1 MAQKIGAALLAHAE
15 TIWRTADTLRAAGVK
30 ESEFPS
36 YMMPFF
42 ALMLL
47 ESRLRRFKAEKVA
60 EFEKA
65 MKVKFDPANKDHRDW
80 LEAAAKAVNKGY
92 HPELLLLD
100 KGLRETC
107 AVPGGNF
114 RARLMAHLDQYD
126 PETKKLLGLGY
137 AESDPKYLD
146 IQGKATDLFARPNSL
161 LFAFAQKWAAIDLTP
176 FSNSE
181 VTTMEEHIKRKWGD
195 ISAETAGEQYTP
207 SDVIDLCNTL
217 VVEMR
222 KRGGHAP
229 DGIAKCY
236 DMTCGGGNFLFGGED
251 ALRQEFPEL
260 SVQTFGQ
267 ELNDALYALAA
278 IEARFRED
286 AIIAHGNTL
295 THDHFLSE
303 RFDVIQ
309 ANPPYGSDWKDFKA
323 TVEADAT
330 GRFAKKRLPPVSD
343 GQLLFLQHA
352 AFHLAERGVATI
364 VHNGSTLFSGD
375 AGSGESET
383 RIWLLRELD
392 LVEAIIQLPKSEFF
406 NTDISTYVWV
416 LNKQKPAARK
426 GKVLLIN
433 AEEKFTKLKRNLNK
447 KNCEMDP
454 QSRIDVLAAFQAFA
468 DGPISRVLDVEDV
481 FFNRVEILVHRHDEE
496 GLAIERECKLPH
508 AATAV
513 RIDGFEITLQNG
525 CVASEAGASA
535 KETAAAFNQRVK
547 GSGTIDVWCSDGSFW
562 CCSPDYRVQRCD
574 AGGSLTNLGFG
585 RIRIKAKVAKAK
597 GSERVVVDVELAP
610 HLEKEV
616 EVVPYF
622 ADSKMNQTWIDG
634 HMSRWIREP
643 FEVVGSR
650 VGCEINFNQVFPK
663 VVRVE
668 TSKDVLSRIA
678 SINKEVAALERE
690 FAAAIAEGVQAHG

>member
-146 IQGKATDLFARPNSL
+146 IQGKAADLFARPNSL

-286 AIIAHGNTL
+286 ATIAHGNTL

-375 AGSGESET
+375 AGGGESET
-383 RIWLLRELD
+383 RRWLMKELD
-392 LVEAIIQLPKSEFF
+392 IVESIIQLPKNEFF
-406 NTDISTYVWV
+406 NTEISTYVWV
-416 LNKQKPAARK
+416 LNKHKPAARK
-426 GKVLLIN
+426 GRVLLIN
-433 AEEKFTKLKRNLNK
+433 AERCCVKLKRNLNK
-447 KNCEMDP
+447 KNCEVDATNRA
-454 QSRIDVLAAFQAFA
+454 RIVEALRNFE
-468 DGPISRVLDVEDV
+468 DGPISKVLTVDQLLYNKVEL
-481 FFNRVEILVHRHDEE
+481 LVHRHDEDGRAVQDLLDLGRDSMAIHIDEVEFQVAE
-496 GLAIERECKLPH
+496 GELRAPTGAPELSPKELA
-508 AATAV
+508 A
-513 RIDGFEITLQNG
+513 N
-525 CVASEAGASA
+525 
-535 KETAAAFNQRVK
+535 FNERVK
-547 GSGTIDVWCSDGSFW
+547 NASRIGVSTTEGSWVWDVSTGE
-562 CCSPDYRVQRCD
+562 VVATK
-574 AGGSLTNLGFG
+574 AGKSIELGLG
-585 RIRIKAKVAKAK
+585 KLAVKAKVGKVK
-597 GSERVVVDVELAP
+597 KVDRCRVNASLEPLMQRDVE
-610 HLEKEV
+610 HV
-616 EVVPYF
+616 EYRTDEAENQKVVQDYL
-622 ADSKMNQTWIDG
+622 T
-634 HMSRWIREP
+634 RWMREP
-643 FEVVGSR
+643 GTITKVTLGS
-650 VGCEINFNQVFPK
+650 EINFNKAFP
-663 VVRVE
+663 RLSGARS
-668 TSKDVLSRIA
+668 TKDVLAEISGLNR
-678 SINKEVAALERE
+678 KMVELERQFEAALGAGE
-690 FAAAIAEGVQAHG
+690 

>member
-60 EFEKA
+60 EFEAA
-65 MKVKFDPANKDHRDW
+65 MKTKFDVANKDHRDW
-80 LEAAAKAVNKGY
+80 LDAAAKAANKGY
-92 HPELLLLD
+92 HPELLLMD

-114 RARLMAHLDQYD
+114 RSRLMAHLDQYD

-146 IQGKATDLFARPNSL
+146 IQGKAADLFARPNSL
-161 LFAFAQKWAAIDLTP
+161 LYAFAQKWAAIDLTP

-181 VTTMEEHIKRKWGD
+181 VTTIEEHIKRKWGD

-207 SDVIDLCNTL
+207 SDVIDLCNA
-217 VVEMR
+217 VVVDMR

-251 ALRQEFPEL
+251 ALREEFPEL

-286 AIIAHGNTL
+286 STIAHGNTL
-295 THDHFLSE
+295 THDHFLAE

-309 ANPPYGSDWKDFKA
+309 ANPPYGGDWKDFKA

-375 AGSGESET
+375 AGGGESET
-383 RIWLLRELD
+383 RRWLLQDLD
-392 LVEAIIQLPKSEFF
+392 IVEAIIQLPKNEFF
-406 NTDISTYVWV
+406 NTEISTYVWV
-416 LNKQKPAARK
+416 LNKHKPPARK
-426 GKVLLIN
+426 GKVLLVN
-433 AEEKFTKLKRNLNK
+433 AESCSVKLKRNLNK
-447 KNCEMDP
+447 KNCEVDAP
-454 QSRIDVLAAFQAFA
+454 NRARIVEALRNFQ
-468 DGPISRVLDVEDV
+468 DGPISKVVTVDQLLYNKVELL
-481 FFNRVEILVHRHDEE
+481 IHRHDEDGRAVKEKIDVYQDSMAIQVDDVEFQVVE
-496 GLAIERECKLPH
+496 GKLRNPAGVPELAPRDLAAEFNERVKN
-508 AATAV
+508 AA
-513 RIDGFEITLQNG
+513 RIGVSTIAGSWVCEVTTG
-525 CVASEAGASA
+525 EVVAS
-535 KETAAAFNQRVK
+535 K
-547 GSGTIDVWCSDGSFW
+547 GGKSIE
-562 CCSPDYRVQRCD
+562 
-574 AGGSLTNLGFG
+574 LGLG
-585 RIRIKAKVAKAK
+585 KIALKAKVGKVK
-597 GSERVVVDVELAP
+597 KVEVCRVDASLEPLMQRDVEHIEYRAD
-610 HLEKEV
+610 EAENQK
-616 EVVPYF
+616 VVQDYL
-622 ADSKMNQTWIDG
+622 T
-634 HMSRWIREP
+634 RWMREP
-643 FEVVGSR
+643 GSITK
-650 VGCEINFNQVFPK
+650 VTLGSEINFNKAFP
-663 VVRVE
+663 RLSGARS
-668 TSKDVLSRIA
+668 TKDVLGEISGLNRQMM
-678 SINKEVAALERE
+678 ELERQFEAALGDGR
-690 FAAAIAEGVQAHG
+690 